1 MLGILYLILMIIFAL
16 FYMHD
21 QLIDF
26 FEARTTITSKIV
38 QAKNFEFP
46 SLIVCMNPARKM
58 SIAAKYGFKESN
70 DVFYQDV
77 PNSTL
82 EKRYLKIFFS
92 CLFTFLAVCLLFQTI
107 GNRIPT
113 EQRLWNCAQPT
124 LDERGQQPDCHW
136 EFLSKVWKP
145 NQKLFI
151 IIYQNSLWWNL
162 LENRTK
168 NQRDFITIC
177 GDIRYQNERDIRY
190 QGCTQRLCGV
200 LDLKKVLVWY
210 HLPIVASRTSCQGPA
225 VRLLS

>member
-58 SIAAKYGFKESN
+58 SIAEKYGFKESN

-82 EKRYLKIFFS
+82 EKRYLIFQLFVKFFS
-92 CLFTFLAVCLLFQTI
+92 AVCLLF
-107 GNRIPT
+107 
-113 EQRLWNCAQPT
+113 
-124 LDERGQQPDCHW
+124 
-136 EFLSKVWKP
+136 
-145 NQKLFI
+145 
-151 IIYQNSLWWNL
+151 
-162 LENRTK
+162 
-168 NQRDFITIC
+168 
-177 GDIRYQNERDIRY
+177 
-190 QGCTQRLCGV
+190 
-200 LDLKKVLVWY
+200 
-210 HLPIVASRTSCQGPA
+210 
-225 VRLLS
+225 